1 MNRWGRRRGDCLC
14 TALLEMRPKAIHGS
28 EVETA
33 GDPAGG
39 GRNAECL
46 ALRRGLCRLNYSDHQ
61 TSTAGQR
68 GKPAAEAP
76 INSLVSPRLF
86 CWQNTLVLSP
96 NMAQHWCTQT
106 CIHKHFGTRTSR
118 ACTHKHQVISDR
130 LTPNMRCWFVG
141 IISFLF
147 LNIDVSNKMSP
158 IVQKQSWLYI
168 CFTLL

>member
-1 MNRWGRRRGDCLC
+1 MFNIYFKIFYIILKRISDPTPYLLKYFNVFIHLLNLHKKATLFPYSLPAWTRLREKLRSRGDCLSI
-14 TALLEMRPKAIHGS
+14 ALWEMRPIAISSS

-33 GDPAGG
+33 GNPAGG

-76 INSLVSPRLF
+76 INSLVSPCLF

-96 NMAQHWCTQT
+96 SMAQH
-106 CIHKHFGTRTSR
+106 
-118 ACTHKHQVISDR
+118 
-130 LTPNMRCWFVG
+130 
-141 IISFLF
+141 
-147 LNIDVSNKMSP
+147 
-158 IVQKQSWLYI
+158 
-168 CFTLL
+168 